1 MAFLIR
7 HSTAALWFSVWV
19 LAVTIVLV
27 FNRNAHPD
35 DLHDL
40 ALDAANEG

>member
-1 MAFLIR
+1 MAFLSR

-27 FNRNAHPD
+27 FNRNAHLQD
-35 DLHDL
+35 V